1 MLQAVR
7 IEGLRSLTDTDFI
20 DIKPLTILVGENSS
34 GKSTF
39 LRFFPLLKQSF
50 AANTSGPI
58 LWGDPSFVDFG
69 TYQEAIQNNFI
80 TGIRFHFKFSLK
92 ELASSV
98 ENIQKSFFDRT
109 IINENIEVY
118 LMIELSEN
126 IKKEA
131 TRVSKIECKIADSII
146 QIEITEDGKISKFN
160 VNSSNILQI
169 GAKFDA
175 THLSSRSIL
184 PIINEIKKKPNE
196 HLIRYRS
203 NLPPQSVLYN
213 KLYEEVKIL
222 SKPSKSKAKILLT
235 TAFICMLGSSEAI
248 LKRIKKANDAT
259 YWKKSTDNW
268 DIDNPEFQR
277 IRDLAIAV
285 SIPYFIEVC
294 DRYFF
299 NLAKNINY
307 MGPSRAAAEQRSRRF
322 QEFAVDEGVDSKG
335 QNLSLFLKD
344 LDENSKKEFDNWTSK
359 YFEFRTVIQTNHG
372 HITLNLVF
380 GDSKQEINIADT
392 GFGFSQM
399 LPIITQLW
407 LLSQKKKD
415 SLNVNTLPI
424 IFAIEQPE
432 LHLHPRMQKVLTDVL
447 VSTVQAAKDN
457 NIDLRLLIE
466 THSEVLVNQVGNLIY
481 KEKIKPEDVNI
492 VVFDKLPQESSST
505 VKIAYYNQEGF
516 LKKWPVG
523 FFDPGL
529 E

>member
-80 TGIRFHFKFSLK
+80 TGIQFHFKFSLK

-109 IINENIEVY
+109 ILNENIEVY

-169 GAKFDA
+169 RAKFDA
-175 THLSSRSIL
+175 TYLSSRSIF

-203 NLPPQSVLYN
+203 NLSPQSVLYN
-213 KLYEEVKIL
+213 KL
-222 SKPSKSKAKILLT
+222 
-235 TAFICMLGSSEAI
+235 
-248 LKRIKKANDAT
+248 
-259 YWKKSTDNW
+259 
-268 DIDNPEFQR
+268 
-277 IRDLAIAV
+277 
-285 SIPYFIEVC
+285 
-294 DRYFF
+294 
-299 NLAKNINY
+299 
-307 MGPSRAAAEQRSRRF
+307 
-322 QEFAVDEGVDSKG
+322 
-335 QNLSLFLKD
+335 
-344 LDENSKKEFDNWTSK
+344 
-359 YFEFRTVIQTNHG
+359 
-372 HITLNLVF
+372 
-380 GDSKQEINIADT
+380 
-392 GFGFSQM
+392 
-399 LPIITQLW
+399 
-407 LLSQKKKD
+407 
-415 SLNVNTLPI
+415 
-424 IFAIEQPE
+424 
-432 LHLHPRMQKVLTDVL
+432 
-447 VSTVQAAKDN
+447 
-457 NIDLRLLIE
+457 
-466 THSEVLVNQVGNLIY
+466 
-481 KEKIKPEDVNI
+481 
-492 VVFDKLPQESSST
+492 
-505 VKIAYYNQEGF
+505 
-516 LKKWPVG
+516 
-523 FFDPGL
+523 
-529 E
+529 